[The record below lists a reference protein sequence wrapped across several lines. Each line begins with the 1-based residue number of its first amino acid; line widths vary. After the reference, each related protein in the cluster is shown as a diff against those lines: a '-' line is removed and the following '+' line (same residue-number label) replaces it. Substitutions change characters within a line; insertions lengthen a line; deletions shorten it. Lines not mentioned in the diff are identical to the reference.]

1 MRAHR
6 MKQSGFLMLEV
17 MIAVVVLALGLLGLA
32 GLQARAHQAETES
45 YTRVQALALLRDMAD
60 RINANRANAAGYI
73 TPISAPLGTGATK
86 DCSAPTTTADVD
98 LCAWSDALLGAG
110 ETQGGN
116 NVGAM
121 LGARGCITSIGT
133 NIYLIEVAWQGLNE
147 TTSPVSALQCG
158 KDDYGDERQRRD
170 VSTVVEIGTLT

>member
-6 MKQSGFLMLEV
+6 MKQTGFLMLEV

-73 TPISAPLGTGATK
+73 TPTSAPLGTGATK

-121 LGARGCITSIGT
+121 LGGRGCITSIGT

-170 VSTVVEIGTLT
+170 VSTVVEIGSLT